1 MLLVIRAESAVIG
14 AAIVNIGPVGQR
26 NGAGF
31 VVFAECRVGFRIGVN
46 ECLERPA
53 LRTAL
58 AHVNLVVTQNY
69 LCIDDLAT
77 VRADAAC
84 EFVKDV
90 VGVFLDSGRAVP
102 VRSCVNLL
110 WIPHADDSSQLPHST
125 CWNYRSFIP
134 SS

>member
-1 MLLVIRAESAVIG
+1 MLLVVRAEAAVVGTAIEDFG
-14 AAIVNIGPVGQR
+14 AVGQR

-58 AHVNLVVTQNY
+58 AHVNLVVAQNY
-69 LCIDDLAT
+69 LCIDDLTT

-90 VGVFLDSGRAVP
+90 VGVLLDSRCSVSACGWV
-102 VRSCVNLL
+102 
-110 WIPHADDSSQLPHST
+110 
-125 CWNYRSFIP
+125 
-134 SS
+134 